1 MLRAVLNLMRGGLA
15 DGNIAAGAQ
24 LAADR
29 QAAFY
34 CMEYTK
40 AYQGKEM
47 DCVIIY
53 NPKNGRFKEGI
64 IATPELGT
72 AFSMEMKDQHMA
84 VPLPVLAG
92 QNTGEKLVALLA
104 YASIEEYGPL
114 FDAEFHYYYQQLK
127 AMHDNGWIFEE
138 AAKKEKKSLELKGIA
153 QYMDIKELSRP
164 IVEEL
169 VDVIYF
175 YDPEHIEVVWN
186 FKDDL
191 PDYTK

>member
-15 DGNIAAGAQ
+15 DGNIAA
-24 LAADR
+24 
-29 QAAFY
+29 FY
-34 CMEYTK
+34 CLEYTK

-104 YASIEEYGPL
+104 YASIEEDGPL

>member
-1 MLRAVLNLMRGGLA
+1 MEACGIQRRKRTVPATTRRQEGKSNTLSRRAPCGAEPDAGRTERWKHRCVLLYGVHES
-15 DGNIAAGAQ
+15 IS
-24 LAADR
+24 
-29 QAAFY
+29 
-34 CMEYTK
+34 
-40 AYQGKEM
+40 GKKM

-72 AFSMEMKDQHMA
+72 AFSMEMKDLHMA

-104 YASIEEYGPL
+104 YASIEAYGPL

-138 AAKKEKKSLELKGIA
+138 AAKKEFGTEGHSSVYG
-153 QYMDIKELSRP
+153 Y
-164 IVEEL
+164 
-169 VDVIYF
+169 
-175 YDPEHIEVVWN
+175 
-186 FKDDL
+186 
-191 PDYTK
+191 

>member
-1 MLRAVLNLMRGGLA
+1 MNHSHAGTWDSIF
-15 DGNIAAGAQ
+15 DGNEGSAHGSSSAGSCRAE
-24 LAADR
+24 R
-29 QAAFY
+29 
-34 CMEYTK
+34 
-40 AYQGKEM
+40 
-47 DCVIIY
+47 
-53 NPKNGRFKEGI
+53 R
-64 IATPELGT
+64 
-72 AFSMEMKDQHMA
+72 
-84 VPLPVLAG
+84 
-92 QNTGEKLVALLA
+92 GEISRTSGLC
-104 YASIEEYGPL
+104 EEDGPL

>member
-1 MLRAVLNLMRGGLA
+1 
-15 DGNIAAGAQ
+15 
-24 LAADR
+24 
-29 QAAFY
+29 
-34 CMEYTK
+34 
-40 AYQGKEM
+40 
-47 DCVIIY
+47 
-53 NPKNGRFKEGI
+53 
-64 IATPELGT
+64 
-72 AFSMEMKDQHMA
+72 MEMKDQHMA

-104 YASIEEYGPL
+104 YASIEEDGPL

>member
-1 MLRAVLNLMRGGLA
+1 MLRAVLNLMRGGLN
-15 DGNIAAGAQ
+15 DGNI
-24 LAADR
+24 
-29 QAAFY
+29 AAFY

-64 IATPELGT
+64 IATPE
-72 AFSMEMKDQHMA
+72 MKDLHMA

-104 YASIEEYGPL
+104 YASIEAYGPL

-127 AMHDNGWIFEE
+127 VMHDNGWIFEE

-175 YDPEHIEVVWN
+175 YDLEHIEVVWN

>member
-1 MLRAVLNLMRGGLA
+1 
-15 DGNIAAGAQ
+15 
-24 LAADR
+24 
-29 QAAFY
+29 
-34 CMEYTK
+34 
-40 AYQGKEM
+40 
-47 DCVIIY
+47 
-53 NPKNGRFKEGI
+53 
-64 IATPELGT
+64 
-72 AFSMEMKDQHMA
+72 MA

-138 AAKKEKKSLELKGIA
+138 AAKKEFGTEGHS
-153 QYMDIKELSRP
+153 P
-164 IVEEL
+164 VEEL

>member
-1 MLRAVLNLMRGGLA
+1 M
-15 DGNIAAGAQ
+15 
-24 LAADR
+24 
-29 QAAFY
+29 
-34 CMEYTK
+34 
-40 AYQGKEM
+40 
-47 DCVIIY
+47 
-53 NPKNGRFKEGI
+53 
-64 IATPELGT
+64 
-72 AFSMEMKDQHMA
+72 
-84 VPLPVLAG
+84 
-92 QNTGEKLVALLA
+92 
-104 YASIEEYGPL
+104 PL
-114 FDAEFHYYYQQLK
+114 FYAKFHDYYQQLK
-127 AMHDNGWIFEE
+127 AMHDNGWIFEA